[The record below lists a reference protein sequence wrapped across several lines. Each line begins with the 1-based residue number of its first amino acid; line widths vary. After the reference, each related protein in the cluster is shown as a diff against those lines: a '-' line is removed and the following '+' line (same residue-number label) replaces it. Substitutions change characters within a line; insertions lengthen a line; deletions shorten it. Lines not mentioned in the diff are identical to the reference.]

1 MNLDSLVKKHLNAK
15 FQMLVKKGLYAR
27 DVDAVKLQDENKK
40 RLVLLCTCNH
50 EVYAVVCTNTHKA
63 KKNISY
69 FEMLG
74 HYITAQKAVIS
85 SDFVELKGKYEGYR
99 AHLIIAQDVA
109 IRKN

>member
-63 KKNISY
+63 NSISY
-69 FEMLG
+69 FELLG
-74 HYITAQKAVIS
+74 SYIKAQKGI
-85 SDFVELKGKYEGYR
+85 VEPNLVALHGTYEGYQ
-99 AHLIIAQDVA
+99 AHLVIAQDVA